1 MTTEIFRIVLTNWAI
16 LLGATA
22 LLWVFCMTIS
32 DVSIIDRFWGPLCAA
47 SGVLTLLQTGVYSPH
62 AVLMT
67 VLACVWALRLAFHIS
82 RRNWNSGQDE
92 RYDEDTSPALTRSTS
107 PLGNLFFV
115 FFGQAT
121 IAWLVAMPLQLGQIH
136 TESLALST
144 LAWIGA
150 GVWVMG
156 FTIEAVGDWQ
166 LRRFKLDP
174 QNRGKILDRGLW
186 AWTRH
191 PNYFGDATVW
201 FGLGIIALET
211 PFGMYGFFGP
221 VMMCYFLVKQTGVAL
236 TERVMLAKYPEY
248 SEYMARTSAFIP
260 LPPGRS

>member
-1 MTTEIFRIVLTNWAI
+1 
-16 LLGATA
+16 
-22 LLWVFCMTIS
+22 
-32 DVSIIDRFWGPLCAA
+32 
-47 SGVLTLLQTGVYSPH
+47 
-62 AVLMT
+62 
-67 VLACVWALRLAFHIS
+67 
-82 RRNWNSGQDE
+82 
-92 RYDEDTSPALTRSTS
+92 
-107 PLGNLFFV
+107 
-115 FFGQAT
+115 
-121 IAWLVAMPLQLGQIH
+121 MPLQLGQIH